1 MMTGRV
7 EKPGLDLSLGGEMHG
22 LMRKLFP
29 ICRSITGNGVRKTLS
44 LLREHIPLEIHE
56 VPSGTKVFDWEVP
69 REWNIRDA
77 FILDQEGRKVVDFKE
92 NNLHVMG
99 YSVPVDRRLPL
110 GELQDHLYSLE
121 DQPEAI
127 PYLTSYY
134 AERWGFCL
142 AHRERLKLE
151 EGMYRAVIDSDLSPG
166 HLTYGECIIPG
177 QTDREIFCSTNICHP
192 SLANNELSG
201 PVVLTYLIKWL
212 RSKPRRYTY
221 RMVFVPETIG
231 AITYLSRHAE
241 HLKDKMEAGFNISC
255 VGDEG
260 GYSYVA
266 SPYGDK
272 TADRIA
278 GNVIK
283 HLDGE
288 ARVYPFLNRGSDE
301 RQYCSPGIDLPLVSL
316 CNSKFGAYPEYHTS
330 LDNLD
335 FVTPRGLAQG
345 FQYVK
350 RCLETAEM
358 NRTYRVTCS
367 GEPQLGKRGLYPSLG
382 TRKTWAPVASLWNLI
397 AYANGTND
405 LVAVSETI
413 GAPVW
418 ELGHIA
424 LRLLEEGLFEEVTKE
439 SLTKA

>member
-1 MMTGRV
+1 MTGRV

-358 NRTYRVTCS
+358 NRTYRATCS